1 VDEHRKMCD
10 RVINSEGGA
19 AFFRGAM
26 QALSYVSR
34 AKVVATYVD
43 PPDLPAVASSGVC
56 RKPVA
61 LPLLDLELIMAKV
74 PELYIDSSSFDVV
87 ERRLLATLK
96 FRLGFKVRQ
105 LGHIGLLHVRRSGSK
120 ADVFLT
126 NFQNTISTGLKSKSI
141 AMKKAIKDCI
151 ALCDVSFDLAMV
163 EDLDAIKLLLS
174 LDDETLE
181 ALASKRQITNIVVLP
196 NSYVSTSIT
205 NLLKIRDP
213 RNPVFETGQELF
225 WNSIAETDT
234 DIMSGTP
241 LESAY
246 YWTLSCTSAATGS
259 IRFNSAKKFTIKCE
273 DLVPGRLFQG
283 TNSSDYDVSF
293 LQKSKIYFAREK
305 IDSIPSHP
313 LADLFFLSDKNELV
327 LVDIS
332 GGNLEGAI
340 VKLKKLT
347 DWIKREEAKIKDN
360 ANISAIYGIV
370 LAPNVNN
377 NQVTNKHGND
387 VSDLIY
393 GTVAV
398 KLLGGLSQTLQWFE

>member
-1 VDEHRKMCD
+1 
-10 RVINSEGGA
+10 
-19 AFFRGAM
+19 
-26 QALSYVSR
+26 
-34 AKVVATYVD
+34 
-43 PPDLPAVASSGVC
+43 
-56 RKPVA
+56 
-61 LPLLDLELIMAKV
+61 MAKV
-74 PELYIDSSSFDVV
+74 PELYINSSSFDVV

-96 FRLGFKVRQ
+96 FRLGFKIRQ
-105 LGHIGLLHVRRSGSK
+105 LGHIGVLHVRRSGSE

-141 AMKKAIKDCI
+141 AMKKALKDCI
-151 ALCDVSFDLAMV
+151 ALCDVSFAIAEV
-163 EDLDAIKLLLS
+163 KDLDAIELLLS
-174 LDDETLE
+174 LDDERLE
-181 ALASKRQITNIVVLP
+181 ALTNKRQITNIVVLP
-196 NSYVSTSIT
+196 NSYVSTTIT
-205 NLLKIRDP
+205 NLLKIYDP
-213 RNPVFETGQELF
+213 GNPVFKTGQALF
-225 WNSIAETDT
+225 GRSLTATNT

-241 LESAY
+241 LETAY
-246 YWTLSCTSAATGS
+246 YWTLSCTSAAKGYIEFTS
-259 IRFNSAKKFTIKCE
+259 QFSAKKFTIKCE

-293 LQKSKIYFAREK
+293 LQKSKIYYAHEK
-305 IDSIPSHP
+305 LESIPPHP

-340 VKLKKLT
+340 EKLKKLT
-347 DWIKREEAKIKDN
+347 DWIKREEAKIKAN